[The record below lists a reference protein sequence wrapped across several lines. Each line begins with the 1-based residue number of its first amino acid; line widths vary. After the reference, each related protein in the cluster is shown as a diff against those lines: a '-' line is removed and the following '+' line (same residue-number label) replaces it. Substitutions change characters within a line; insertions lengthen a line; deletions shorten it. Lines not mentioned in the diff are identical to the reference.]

1 MPPHQRGPGQQAPAP
16 RVVAGK
22 AAGRGGDEEDGAER
36 AAEAEEPLRVLLVE
50 DDAVTRKTVA
60 RTLASLGYQVTE
72 AVDGAE
78 ALELLEREAT
88 EAAERPGEAG
98 GFDLVLT
105 DVLMPRLGGLE
116 LLSKVQGSEFEHVP
130 VVVMSALADTAA
142 EATQA
147 GAAKFLQ
154 KPVSPQ
160 MLEESLGKLS
170 LKEKGAAA
178 AAAEGDGRPSWAA
191 LPPTLRDLAAQATR
205 ASPAE
210 DGELGHSLKT
220 SAFTAFVRRPV
231 AEVPPQAAAQ
241 AGPAGPSAAGAA
253 AGAAVPWQM
262 VGSVAQQQTQLAAV
276 FQMMAQAVHEQMLR
290 QVGSA
295 PTGSPNDAATRR
307 RAAALLRFREKKK
320 NRSFKPK
327 VRYESRKRLAES
339 RPRIK
344 GQFVKPEVA
353 AAAKARGEKVDYS

>member
-1 MPPHQRGPGQQAPAP
+1 M
-16 RVVAGK
+16 
-22 AAGRGGDEEDGAER
+22 
-36 AAEAEEPLRVLLVE
+36 
-50 DDAVTRKTVA
+50 
-60 RTLASLGYQVTE
+60 
-72 AVDGAE
+72 
-78 ALELLEREAT
+78 
-88 EAAERPGEAG
+88 
-98 GFDLVLT
+98 
-105 DVLMPRLGGLE
+105 
-116 LLSKVQGSEFEHVP
+116 
-130 VVVMSALADTAA
+130 
-142 EATQA
+142 
-147 GAAKFLQ
+147 
-154 KPVSPQ
+154 
-160 MLEESLGKLS
+160 
-170 LKEKGAAA
+170 
-178 AAAEGDGRPSWAA
+178 
-191 LPPTLRDLAAQATR
+191 
-205 ASPAE
+205 
-210 DGELGHSLKT
+210 
-220 SAFTAFVRRPV
+220 